1 MILLPLCFIW
11 TNLACI
17 MMIGTR
23 CEVFAY
29 ALQREA
35 SHVIMNCLRQ
45 QGTQNEPIIEFTT
58 IFKETIFFFLFLGI
72 AHVPQSQYKD
82 SMEYGLLYNWSNLAR
97 SLYPPFFFFFFLFSF
112 SGQKGENLSIL
123 LSDPRNKKSFAT
135 IHSSF
140 FFLFFFCLFVFFD
153 VVFKCYQRFFKGF
166 LLKSWLYH
174 FFSQL
179 IQAHI

>member
-1 MILLPLCFIW
+1 MILHPLCFIW

-140 FFLFFFCLFVFFD
+140 FFLFFFLFFFFLMQYLNVINDFLRVFF
-153 VVFKCYQRFFKGF
+153 
-166 LLKSWLYH
+166 
-174 FFSQL
+174 
-179 IQAHI
+179 